1 MSLFNRIFGE
11 PEIRAL
17 DPHNKAEVKKMIE
30 ELVVIGR
37 TDDFLS
43 KKTTTIKNIQCHHRE
58 AKQIGARLNQ
68 IGGIPLMMAVRQ
80 TIKYKLKD
88 VLAEHLDHCWKGVG
102 DWQV

>member
-43 KKTTTIKNIQCHHRE
+43 RSQTNRRKAKPDRRNTIDDGSSADDQIQTQGRPGR
-58 AKQIGARLNQ
+58 AS
-68 IGGIPLMMAVRQ
+68 
-80 TIKYKLKD
+80 
-88 VLAEHLDHCWKGVG
+88 
-102 DWQV
+102 